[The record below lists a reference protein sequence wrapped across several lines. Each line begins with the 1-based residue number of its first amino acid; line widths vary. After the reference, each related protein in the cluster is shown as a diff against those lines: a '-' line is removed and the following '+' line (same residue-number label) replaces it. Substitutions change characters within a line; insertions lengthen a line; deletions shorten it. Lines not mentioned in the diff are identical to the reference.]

1 MGTSCSIQKGAPATA
16 NAPQDLGILSHD
28 VTVMQD
34 LVTPA
39 NCRVAAEQHPGLGQ
53 ARGDSPPN
61 GAPATSATVT
71 NISKP
76 HGVTSIVWVGE
87 LAVQFLIRKY
97 LQEN

>member
-1 MGTSCSIQKGAPATA
+1 MW
-16 NAPQDLGILSHD
+16 L
-28 VTVMQD
+28 MQD

-39 NCRVAAEQHPGLGQ
+39 NHWVATEQNPGLGQ

-76 HGVTSIVWVGE
+76 HWVTSIVCVGE
-87 LAVQFLIRKY
+87 VALQFLIREY